1 MNALLERHASS
12 RRVVRRRATWR
23 EVLRELKELFIL
35 AGPAILTNVTNFGTG
50 LTDTVFV
57 GHLPLAACTLGGD
70 ATHYLAGV
78 GLANTWMSL
87 IYFLSNGFNF
97 AMDTLV
103 SQNFGRGNLSRCSEL
118 FQTALF
124 VIAVAAV
131 PVAVIWFF
139 TSSILATVFDL
150 DDVTLAVARTFS
162 RVLIFSLPG
171 TLLFDALAKW
181 NSNMQIVT
189 PALYCSAFSLLLNA
203 FMNWFLIYGVG
214 LGFIGSPI
222 ATIVTR
228 TVLPLILIGWLKY
241 RGYLKRIWFGWT
253 RRALRWARI
262 KEFVKFGAPAGG
274 MIILEVGG
282 FHTMTM
288 MTGFLHDDMIIAA
301 QVVAFNF
308 LFICYFIPLGLS
320 VATAARTGARIGAG
334 DAEGARFVAVVAQSL
349 AIAVALLTSLIIVTA
364 RESLPFLFTDAEDVA
379 HLSAK
384 IFIFVAFVHSGDA
397 FQGVGLAV
405 VRGIGRQHVGFVLN
419 LVAYYLIGL
428 PLGGALMF
436 GAKLGVYGV
445 WTGTAV
451 ALTVLSCSVV
461 VYNFTIDWQ
470 QECHIASVNAEKA
483 RVADA
488 EAAVG
493 VDDDDMPLDE
503 VQQPAAGEND
513 QQVTLLTN
521 GV

>member
-1 MNALLERHASS
+1 
-12 RRVVRRRATWR
+12 
-23 EVLRELKELFIL
+23 
-35 AGPAILTNVTNFGTG
+35 
-50 LTDTVFV
+50 
-57 GHLPLAACTLGGD
+57 
-70 ATHYLAGV
+70 
-78 GLANTWMSL
+78 
-87 IYFLSNGFNF
+87 
-97 AMDTLV
+97 
-103 SQNFGRGNLSRCSEL
+103 
-118 FQTALF
+118 
-124 VIAVAAV
+124 
-131 PVAVIWFF
+131 VAVIWFF

-241 RGYLKRIWFGWT
+241 RGYLKRIWFGFS

-288 MTGFLHDDMIIAA
+288 MTGFLHDDIDHCGAGCCV
-301 QVVAFNF
+301 Q
-308 LFICYFIPLGLS
+308 LFIHLLFHAARLS

-364 RESLPFLFTDAEDVA
+364 RESLPFLFTDSRDVA

-445 WTGTAV
+445 WTGTGGGTDCAV
-451 ALTVLSCSVV
+451 VLGRGVQF
-461 VYNFTIDWQ
+461 Y
-470 QECHIASVNAEKA
+470 HRLAA
-483 RVADA
+483 RVSHCVC
-488 EAAVG
+488 ECREG
-493 VDDDDMPLDE
+493 TRR
-503 VQQPAAGEND
+503 GR
-513 QQVTLLTN
+513 
-521 GV
+521 